1 MLSVRSAQGS
11 ALALRTESFRR
22 FLHASEAQHVE
33 WAWKHDLIR
42 EYSGWAVALGEAD
55 AWQGRAGAGQRAR
68 AGARLGDAGDPRRQ
82 LVVDHVVARAAR
94 QSGGSGGGSGGGG
107 GGGGEAAAAGSW

>member
-1 MLSVRSAQGS
+1 
-11 ALALRTESFRR
+11 LRTESFRR

-55 AWQGRAGAGQRAR
+55 AWQHALENANIPEPVRVSAMPAILAVTS
-68 AGARLGDAGDPRRQ
+68 PSITSS
-82 LVVDHVVARAAR
+82 HVAP
-94 QSGGSGGGSGGGG
+94 SKGGSGGGG
-107 GGGGEAAAAGSW
+107 GGGGGVGGGGGGGSSGSW